1 MKKMIPV
8 YVLQLA
14 MLLAVAFIGF
24 QILSEVRAMKVE
36 ITSIRREQV
45 KASIAPI
52 GTAGSVVQVEVVNR
66 KPLDVTISR

>member
-8 YVLQLA
+8 YILQLA
-14 MLLAVAFIGF
+14 MLATFVF
-24 QILSEVRAMKVE
+24 LSLQLLREVHAMKVE
-36 ITSIRREQV
+36 ITNIRREQV

-66 KPLDVTISR
+66 KPLDVAISH